1 MGVAAATAAARI
13 GGNLLPDIVRSI
25 PVGVAVGL
33 IALSASAGH
42 AQVASEVSG
51 QVSILYGNNRPVRD
65 IGRAVVWL
73 EAGESAGIS
82 PDTAQ
87 IIMTGKAF
95 RPSMVVVPVGS
106 TVSFPNLD
114 AFDHNVFSLAG
125 DTQFDLGFYGRG
137 VDRSTTFSSPGIIP
151 VYCNIH
157 VGMSAFVV
165 VRDNPYFTQP
175 SGDGSFSIPNVPPGD
190 YVLHAWHQRSGEQE
204 QEVVVVAGEEMSGL
218 AIELI
223 ADLSGQDT
231 FRSRYTRPYA
241 RGGRRY

>member
-42 AQVASEVSG
+42 AQVVSQVSG

-73 EAGESAGIS
+73 EAEQSAGVS
-82 PDTAQ
+82 PDTVP

-114 AFDHNVFSLAG
+114 PFDHNVFSLAG

-137 VDRSTTFSSPGIIP
+137 VERSTTFSSAGIMR

-157 VGMSAFVV
+157 PRMSAVV
-165 VRDNPYFTQP
+165 LVRDNPYFTQP
-175 SGDGSFSIPNVPPGD
+175 SGDGSFSIPNVPHGD
-190 YVLHAWHQRSGEQE
+190 YVLHAWHQRSGEYE
-204 QEVVVVAGEEMSGL
+204 QEVVVAGDEMSGL
-218 AIELI
+218 AIQLI

-241 RGGRRY
+241 RGGRRH

>member
-82 PDTAQ
+82 PDTVQ
-87 IIMTGKAF
+87 IIMAGKAF

-137 VDRSTTFSSPGIIP
+137 VDRSTTFSSAGIMR

-157 VGMSAFVV
+157 PRMSAVV
-165 VRDNPYFTQP
+165 LVRDNPYFTQP
-175 SGDGSFSIPNVPPGD
+175 SGDGSFSIPNVPHGD
-190 YVLHAWHQRSGEQE
+190 YVLHAWHQRSGEHE
-204 QEVVVVAGEEMSGL
+204 QEVVVAGDEVSGL
-218 AIELI
+218 AIPLI

>member
-1 MGVAAATAAARI
+1 MTDDSEQVSRERGI
-13 GGNLLPDIVRSI
+13 
-25 PVGVAVGL
+25 
-33 IALSASAGH
+33 SASAGH
-42 AQVASEVSG
+42 AQVVSEASG
-51 QVSILYGNNRPVRD
+51 QVSILYGNDRPVRD
-65 IGRAVVWL
+65 IDRAVVWL
-73 EAGESAGIS
+73 EAGESASVS
-82 PDTAQ
+82 PDTVQ
-87 IIMTGKAF
+87 IIMAGRAF

-106 TVSFPNLD
+106 TVSFPNYD
-114 AFDHNVFSLAG
+114 PFDHNVFSLAG

-165 VRDNPYFTQP
+165 VRDNPYFAQP
-175 SGDGSFSIPNVPPGD
+175 SGDGSFSIANVPPGD
-190 YVLHAWHQRSGEQE
+190 YVLRAWHQRSGEYE
-204 QEVVVVAGEEMSGL
+204 QELVVAGDEMSGL